1 MAKVPGSWEKA
12 ERLTGPGPWAGP
24 STQPTPLAPPIV
36 DDLDKLTPDELSVV
50 TPDQFDRAFEAYS
63 KFGRSAPVETLWPAV
78 IPDVDRSRY
87 PALEAK
93 CDEIRWTVARWDD
106 DVRCGRIRGEDDV
119 VKRMVATRYP
129 YLTPRHQVSVMIYAS
144 FVNR

>member
-1 MAKVPGSWEKA
+1 MAKVPGPWEMA

-24 STQPTPLAPPIV
+24 SMQPAPPIV
-36 DDLDKLTPDELSVV
+36 DDPAKLTPDELFLVM
-50 TPDQFDRAFEAYS
+50 PDQFDRAFEAYS
-63 KFGRSAPVETLWPAV
+63 KFGRSAPVAKLWPEV
-78 IPDVDRSRY
+78 IPDVDRSKY

-106 DVRCGRIRGEDDV
+106 DVRCGRIRDEGDV
-119 VKRMVATRYP
+119 VKRMVAIRYP
-129 YLTPRHQVSVMIYAS
+129 FLTPRHQVSVTIYAS